1 MKERFKNIM
10 AFIYDI
16 FTAVIESIINDN
28 MLDML
33 MMWLVF
39 VSVFIIFPLFFIIF
53 LYAIICYI
61 LPHICIILLSGILS
75 FLIPLSLRTIY
86 KLTKRN
92 KKYEK

>member
-1 MKERFKNIM
+1 MKKQFKNIM
-10 AFIYDI
+10 TFIYDI
-16 FTAVIESIINDN
+16 FTAIIESIKNDN

-33 MMWLVF
+33 MMWLIF

-53 LYAIICYI
+53 IYVIIYT
-61 LPHICIILLSGILS
+61 LPYICILLLFGILS

-86 KLTKRN
+86 KLIKRY

>member
-1 MKERFKNIM
+1 MTL
-10 AFIYDI
+10 IYDI
-16 FTAVIESIINDN
+16 FTAIIESIKNDT

-53 LYAIICYI
+53 IYVIIYT
-61 LPHICIILLSGILS
+61 LPYICILLLFGILS
-75 FLIPLSLRTIY
+75 FLFPLGLRITY
-86 KLTKRN
+86 KLIKRY